1 MADDEDITQN
11 ASGGGASL
19 DGYLYQVDI
28 SIWAALDLL
37 LAKKLGQQVVLEPA
51 SKEDLEAPL
60 SDEQPGRL
68 ATVVDVGTSKLLV
81 VQAKLRNTGP
91 WRSESWPPSSST
103 GPTVCQPPRG

>member
-37 LAKKLGQQVVLEPA
+37 LAKKLGQQVVLEPQA
-51 SKEDLEAPL
+51 RKI
-60 SDEQPGRL
+60 
-68 ATVVDVGTSKLLV
+68 SKLHF
-81 VQAKLRNTGP
+81 RMN
-91 WRSESWPPSSST
+91 S
-103 GPTVCQPPRG
+103 RGALPQS